1 MPAKQIPIR
10 PTGSSDAPARVSI
23 PRALAPVNGQKTG
36 KKRPPASTQ
45 LTLWIPEELAFRLDQ
60 LARFQK
66 SRKSSFVIK
75 LLEQGCSKYT
85 IDEDMKVL
93 FAKICSQLR
102 ESVKESAA

>member
-1 MPAKQIPIR
+1 MATKQIPIR
-10 PTGSSDAPARVSI
+10 PTGSADAPARMSV

-36 KKRPPASTQ
+36 KKRPAESTQ

-75 LLEQGCSKYT
+75 LLDQGCSKYT
-85 IDEDMKVL
+85 VDADMKVL

-102 ESVKESAA
+102 EPAKDPAA